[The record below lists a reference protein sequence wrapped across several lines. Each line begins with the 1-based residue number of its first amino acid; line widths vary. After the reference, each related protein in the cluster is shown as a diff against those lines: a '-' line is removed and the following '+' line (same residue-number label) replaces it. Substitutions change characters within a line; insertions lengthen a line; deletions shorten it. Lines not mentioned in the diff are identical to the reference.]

1 MIKTF
6 KICSNPTCSP
16 MARLGAGTILK
27 RVTRIDKTTLKCK
40 NCKAE
45 YDAEIINMNDFYD
58 GEHCPTCG
66 GPMDFKRERA
76 LQCPKCKRWY
86 S

>member
-1 MIKTF
+1 MKTF
-6 KICSNPTCSP
+6 KICSDKKCSP
-16 MARLGAGTILK
+16 MTPMTGTILK
-27 RVTRIDKTTLKCK
+27 HTTRIDKTTLKCK

-45 YDAEIINMNDFYD
+45 FDTEIVKDNEYYD
-58 GEHCPTCG
+58 GEQCPICG
-66 GPMDFKRERA
+66 GAMDFKRERH